1 MSAATTK
8 PAWGL
13 SPLARGNRHAP
24 SRPDAGVGPIPART
38 GQPPRAAPRS
48 PLAGAYPR
56 SHGATQ
62 GSAFADETTQGL
74 SPLARGNP
82 PRPPALGGRWRPI
95 PARTGQ
101 PNWSAHRSRPARAYP
116 RSHGATARQCARQP
130 APRGLSPL
138 ARGNPKRPPGL
149 ELFYGPIPART
160 GQPINA
166 YIVGAFLRAYPRSH
180 GATISQWVRV
190 SHISGLSPLARGN
203 QGLADSRHLWPGP
216 IPARTGQPPHG
227 QARRPHLWAY
237 PRSHGATLQEPLT
250 PGDALG
256 LSPLARGNQRQPHH
270 GRIGSGPIPART
282 GQPHWPHPHRV
293 W

>member
-62 GSAFADETTQGL
+62 GSAFADVTTQGL

-101 PNWSAHRSRPARAYP
+101 PTVQNNLAGLQWAYPRSHGATYAVPSSFQPRPGLSPLARGNRIGLLAVSVDSGPIPARTGQPSYTRLPGHRPRAYPRSHGATRLLLVAYRMHSGLSPLARGNRRRRRRELCAAGPIPARTGQPSYPSAGASCPRAYP
-116 RSHGATARQCARQP
+116 RSHGATALGSMRLLLA
-130 APRGLSPL
+130 AGLSPL
-138 ARGNPKRPPGL
+138 ARGNL
-149 ELFYGPIPART
+149 
-160 GQPINA
+160 
-166 YIVGAFLRAYPRSH
+166 
-180 GATISQWVRV
+180 
-190 SHISGLSPLARGN
+190 GN
-203 QGLADSRHLWPGP
+203 S
-216 IPARTGQPPHG
+216 
-227 QARRPHLWAY
+227 
-237 PRSHGATLQEPLT
+237 
-250 PGDALG
+250 
-256 LSPLARGNQRQPHH
+256 
-270 GRIGSGPIPART
+270 
-282 GQPHWPHPHRV
+282 
-293 W
+293 